1 MTTRVQRTAGAK
13 PANRPMK
20 CFVAM
25 PFTGFDE
32 IYRKGIEP
40 AVEACFGKGSCFRG
54 DTAAV
59 AEVVSDRIVE
69 EIIWSDVIVALI
81 TGNNPT
87 VMYEVGVAHCLR
99 KPTLLLMDEAHLGEA
114 PFDVRAQ
121 RIIGYKSRPA
131 VDYRG
136 LKNTLQKYLQPIRDD
151 PGYKATNVLTRL
163 LGQKY
168 FPYVDDFRGRQ
179 GWMLGYRDVLR
190 IEGAAKTVWEINP
203 DSHWVAEDRQFIER
217 IQKSIEDNSKKY
229 YYLIPDKRSVI
240 RGLDNAIREVSA
252 RIGGDQDR
260 RVRSCLKYVAIE
272 PSFFELMP
280 FSVVIYNAMTG
291 PIDAILLEP
300 MATDIGKDAF
310 DGEAAVQ
317 MEGGEPKLAHPWQE
331 KTFDVKIGDR
341 EIIEFLITTFQDRWN
356 KGIELECAQATP
368 ADQAFLNSTWRIP

>member
-1 MTTRVQRTAGAK
+1 MTTHVKQTMSAKRVD
-13 PANRPMK
+13 RPMK

-25 PFTGFDE
+25 PFTGYND
-32 IYRKGIEP
+32 IYQKGIQP

-81 TGNNPT
+81 TGNNPN

-99 KPTLLLMDEAHLGEA
+99 KPTLLLMDDEHLDNA

-121 RIIGYKSRPA
+121 RIIGYKSQPK

-136 LKNTLQKYLQPIRDD
+136 LKSTLQKYLQPIREDR
-151 PGYKATNVLTRL
+151 GYKATNVLTRL

-190 IEGAAKTVWEINP
+190 IEDEAKTVWEINP

-217 IQKSIEDNSKKY
+217 IRKSIEENSKKY

-240 RGLDNAIREVSA
+240 RGLENAIREVSA
-252 RIGGDQDR
+252 RMDGDKDR

-300 MATDIGKDAF
+300 MATEIGKDAF

-317 MEGGEPKLAHPWQE
+317 MEGGELNLAHPRQE
-331 KTFDVKIGDR
+331 KTFDVRIGDR

-356 KGIELECAQATP
+356 KGIELECVQATP
-368 ADQAFLNSTWRIP
+368 EDRAFLDSTWRIP